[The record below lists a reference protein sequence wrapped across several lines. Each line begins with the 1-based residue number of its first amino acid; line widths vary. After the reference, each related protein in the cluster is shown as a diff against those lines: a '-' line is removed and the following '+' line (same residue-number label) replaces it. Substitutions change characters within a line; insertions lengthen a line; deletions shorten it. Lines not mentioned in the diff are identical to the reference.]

1 MSEEVEAQYQN
12 LLKKLPTYDEKYA
25 CQSASKVLFLLVGVI
40 CCCCFDFLVNGNLF
54 SLKIYF
60 VQN

>member
-25 CQSASKVLFLLVGVI
+25 CQSASKVLFLLGVI
-40 CCCCFDFLVNGNLF
+40 GCCFDF
-54 SLKIYF
+54 
-60 VQN
+60 